1 MGIPALAEMFYY
13 GKDFSSRKKKVG
25 AKGELKDQKYHE
37 LSVTIPHALGE
48 IVKYPEK
55 DENTDAKSTA
65 DLELDSLLG
74 GKDENPMTDEELQKI
89 VSGE

>member
-25 AKGELKDQKYHE
+25 AKGELKNQKYHA
-37 LSVTIPHALGE
+37 LSVTIPHAIGE
-48 IVKYPEK
+48 IVEYPEK
-55 DENTDAKSTA
+55 DENTGQKTA
-65 DLELDSLLG
+65 GDLELDNLLG
-74 GKDENPMTDEELQKI
+74 VQDENPMTDEELQKI